1 MGAIATVFKGD
12 TKMRVSQ
19 NPKWIKRL
27 KPEKQAKLIAAY
39 KEFSEREFSQ
49 VILRDLACYCHFN
62 QTSFIPGATE
72 YTAFNEGAR
81 DVFLH
86 ILEMMNMK
94 PQGMMD
100 KGEFY
105 NE

>member
-1 MGAIATVFKGD
+1 MNIL
-12 TKMRVSQ
+12 Q
-19 NPKWIKRL
+19 QHQWIKRL
-27 KPEKQAKLIAAY
+27 KPKKQRALIQAY
-39 KEFSEREFSQ
+39 KQFSEEEFSQ

-86 ILEMMNMK
+86 ILEMVNTD
-94 PQGMMD
+94 PQNLLS